1 MHRNAFYFLN
11 KTYVMVIVGTLNKH
25 LNEAALK
32 LNTTNVHHTRD
43 ILVKTTWMS
52 CLFCLCCCFSSA
64 IFQPCGDDFLFSR
77 VEGRG

>member
-32 LNTTNVHHTRD
+32 LYTTNVHHTRD

-52 CLFCLCCCFSSA
+52 LFVLSVLL
-64 IFQPCGDDFLFSR
+64 LFISNLS
-77 VEGRG
+77 VMWGRFHVYQG